1 MGKIIPFFGF
11 VKHSSEDFIQPE
23 NGSRGNRPG
32 ATIQTFTIC
41 LQIIDIKT
49 SFEDM
54 LAMLRKKVQEKDD
67 EIKRLQQENAK
78 LKEALPEG
86 NVLEETFN
94 RR

>member
-1 MGKIIPFFGF
+1 MEKL
-11 VKHSSEDFIQPE
+11 QPHRTQVLWGLGQ
-23 NGSRGNRPG
+23 GSYPL
-32 ATIQTFTIC
+32 ALYVWSVT
-41 LQIIDIKT
+41 KT
-49 SFEDM
+49 RVRAFYQ
-54 LAMLRKKVQEKDD
+54 AQKDD